1 MIEGFICG
9 VVSAVGFA
17 IISPKL
23 KEKRLLHDTCGV
35 LNLHG
40 MPGVIGAIT
49 SAILAHRADDNF
61 GPNFGGPTGG
71 YFKIARGAPTQAG
84 Y

>member
-9 VVSAVGFA
+9 VVSSVGFA
-17 IISPKL
+17 ILSPKL
-23 KEKRLLHDTCGV
+23 KEKGLLHDTCGV

-40 MPGVIGAIT
+40 MPGIIGAIT

-61 GPNFGGPTGG
+61 GPNYMGTQGN
-71 YFKIARGAPTQAG
+71 YFRIVRGAPAQAG